1 MWTDVITQSLQSA
14 WVVVADFLPSFIAA
28 IIVLIVGL
36 IIASILRTIFE
47 KIIGAVRVDSVLRKL
62 GLETFLQR
70 GGLRL
75 NSAGFIGALVYWF
88 FVIVTVLAASDI
100 LGLWGLSSFLNEVL
114 LYFPN
119 VIVAVLI
126 LVAAI
131 LIANFLRSLV
141 RASVASA
148 KLHGAKFLGTLTWW
162 VVVIFGFLAALLQ
175 LGVATELV
183 QSVVVGIIAM
193 FALAGGLAFG
203 LGGKEYAASWI
214 AKFRSHTEE

>member
-1 MWTDVITQSLQSA
+1 MWTDVITQSFQNA
-14 WVVVADFLPSFIAA
+14 WMVVINFLPSFIGAL
-28 IIVLIVGL
+28 IVFIVGL
-36 IIASILRTIFE
+36 LIASLLRSVLE
-47 KIIGAVRVDSVLRKL
+47 RIIRAIRIDVVLRKL

-70 GGLRL
+70 GGLQL
-75 NSAGFIGALVYWF
+75 DSAKFIGALVYWF
-88 FVIVTVLAASDI
+88 FVIVVVLATSDI

-114 LYFPN
+114 FYFPN

-131 LIANFLRSLV
+131 LVANFLRSLV
-141 RASVASA
+141 RASVMSA
-148 KLHGAKFLGTLTWW
+148 KLHASKFLGTLTWW

-175 LGVATELV
+175 LGVATDLI
-183 QSVVVGIIAM
+183 QSIVIGIIAM

-203 LGGKEYAASWI
+203 LGGKDYAASMI

>member
-1 MWTDVITQSLQSA
+1 MWTDIISQSFQSA
-14 WVVVADFLPSFIAA
+14 WIVVVNFLPSFIAA
-28 IIVLIVGL
+28 LIVLIIGL
-36 IIASILRTIFE
+36 LIASVLRTIFE
-47 KIIGAVRVDSVLRKL
+47 RIISAIKIDMVLRKL
-62 GLETFLQR
+62 GLENFLVR
-70 GGLRL
+70 GGLKL
-75 NSAGFIGALVYWF
+75 DSAKFIGALIYWF
-88 FVIVTVLAASDI
+88 FVVVTVLAASDI
-100 LGLWGLSSFLNEVL
+100 LGLWGLSSFLNQVL

-131 LIANFLRSLV
+131 LVANFLRSLV
-141 RASVASA
+141 RASVSSA
-148 KLHGAKFLGTLTWW
+148 KLHGAKFLSTLTWW

-175 LGVATELV
+175 LGVASELI
-183 QSVVVGIIAM
+183 QSIVIGIIAM

>member
-1 MWTDVITQSLQSA
+1 MWTDIITQSFQSA
-14 WVVVADFLPSFIAA
+14 WVVVINFLPSFVAA
-28 IIVLIVGL
+28 LIVLIIGL
-36 IIASILRTIFE
+36 LIASVLRTIFE
-47 KIIGAVRVDSVLRKL
+47 RIISAIHIDMVLRKL
-62 GLETFLQR
+62 GLESFLMQ
-70 GGLRL
+70 GGLKL
-75 NSAGFIGALVYWF
+75 NSAKFIGALVYWF
-88 FVIVTVLAASDI
+88 FVVVTVLAASDI

-131 LIANFLRSLV
+131 LVANFLRSLV
-141 RASVASA
+141 RASVRGAN
-148 KLHGAKFLGTLTWW
+148 LHGSKFLGTLTWW

-175 LGVATELV
+175 LGVASELI
-183 QSVVVGIIAM
+183 QSVVIGIIAM

-214 AKFRSHTEE
+214 EKFRSHTEE